1 MGEEEGVGGGRADPH
16 EELIKLRN
24 EFEQS
29 TTPLQ
34 RLIARIRCN
43 LGSPGM
49 VLLVGGAALV
59 WVLVNTALGRRAFDP
74 PPFDTLET
82 FATVAALLATILILA
97 GQRREDEAAL
107 RISRLTLH
115 LAAESEQKIA
125 KLIGL
130 IEEQRRD
137 SATLPD
143 RHDPEAEQMASSSGP
158 REVLER
164 LEADERR

>member
-1 MGEEEGVGGGRADPH
+1 MADGENDSGGRVDPH
-16 EELIKLRN
+16 DELIKLRT

-34 RLIARIRCN
+34 RLIARIRCH

-49 VLLVGGAALV
+49 VFLVGGAALA
-59 WVLVNTALGRRAFDP
+59 WVLVNTAYGRRAFDP
-74 PPFDTLET
+74 APFNTLET

-97 GQRREDEAAL
+97 GRRREDEAAR

-115 LAAESEQKIA
+115 MAVESEQKIA

-130 IEEQRRD
+130 MEEQRRD
-137 SATLPD
+137 SAAIPD
-143 RHDPEAEQMASSSGP
+143 RHDPEAEQMASPSGP

-164 LEADERR
+164 LEADDLH

>member
-1 MGEEEGVGGGRADPH
+1 MADDEGDGRSDPH
-16 EELIKLRN
+16 KELNKLRD

-34 RLIARIRCN
+34 RLVARIRCQ

-49 VLLVGGAALV
+49 VLLVGGAALA
-59 WVLVNTALGRRAFDP
+59 WVLVNTAFGRHAFDP

-97 GQRREDEAAL
+97 GQRREDEAAR

-130 IEEQRRD
+130 MEEQRRD
-137 SATLPD
+137 STTMPD
-143 RHDPEAEQMASSSGP
+143 HHDPEAEQMAAPVGP
-158 REVLER
+158 RQVLER
-164 LEADERR
+164 LEADEER